1 LFFRHRSENFKTLF
15 SPKMMHMTLYWGKN
29 VTLLFDS
36 WKTNSWTSYLLSL
49 IACFIIATFYQ
60 YLENVRIRLKLFSGE
75 GRTTPVPEIQASL
88 LGLNKV
94 SRNKVVESVLF
105 GVNSAI
111 GYLLMLA
118 IMSFNGGVFVAIV
131 VGLTIGYFL
140 FRSQGEEEAAVVV
153 DNSCACA

>member
-1 LFFRHRSENFKTLF
+1 
-15 SPKMMHMTLYWGKN
+15 MMHMTLYWGKN

-36 WKTNSWTSYLLSL
+36 WKTDSWTSYILSL
-49 IACFIIATFYQ
+49 IACFLIATFYQ
-60 YLENVRIRLKLFSGE
+60 YLENIRIRQKFFSGE
-75 GRTTPVPEIQASL
+75 GRGGSTVPEIQTPL
-88 LGLNKV
+88 LQLNKV

-131 VGLTIGYFL
+131 VGLTIGYFF
-140 FRSQGEEEAAVVV
+140 FRSQGEEDSALVV
-153 DNSCACA
+153 DSSCACA

>member
-1 LFFRHRSENFKTLF
+1 
-15 SPKMMHMTLYWGKN
+15 MMHMTLYWGKN

>member
-1 LFFRHRSENFKTLF
+1 
-15 SPKMMHMTLYWGKN
+15 
-29 VTLLFDS
+29 
-36 WKTNSWTSYLLSL
+36 
-49 IACFIIATFYQ
+49 
-60 YLENVRIRLKLFSGE
+60 
-75 GRTTPVPEIQASL
+75 VPEIQASL

>member
-1 LFFRHRSENFKTLF
+1 
-15 SPKMMHMTLYWGKN
+15 MMHMTLYWGKN

-118 IMSFNGGVFVAIV
+118 IMSFNGGVFLAIV

>member
-1 LFFRHRSENFKTLF
+1 
-15 SPKMMHMTLYWGKN
+15 MMHMTLYWGKN

-36 WKTNSWTSYLLSL
+36 WKTDSWTSYLVSLFACFL
-49 IACFIIATFYQ
+49 IASFYQ
-60 YLENVRIRLKLFSGE
+60 YLENIRIRLKFFSGGKGE
-75 GRTTPVPEIQASL
+75 SPVPENQAPL

-94 SRNKVVESVLF
+94 SRNKVAESVLF

-140 FRSQGEEEAAVVV
+140 FRIQGEEDAALVV